1 MRAFAIS
8 SHGKFSNSTQWL
20 KFNTINFYTVSS
32 RALFAGSVWGPKNA
46 VNSNT
51 VGIAKAATI
60 FLNLP
65 LLLHHQCK
73 CPCSEKGKYPF
84 SLIVKRILTLRTPIR
99 VWGFPRGPQTTVL
112 EELLYSILVQEYT
125 TTYIYCCSTFVMF
138 CFELLQREVIR
149 TTLPMSLGSCVHA
162 FALDVL
168 KGRAA
173 GSQGCAC
180 SSLVNYAE

>member
-1 MRAFAIS
+1 MKKVSNSAHKNKYFPSDTAIALICNRCALCVLAIS

-32 RALFAGSVWGPKNA
+32 RGFVCWECVGAKNA

-51 VGIAKAATI
+51 VGIAKALTI

-73 CPCSEKGKYPF
+73 CPCSEKGKYPY

-99 VWGFPRGPQTTVL
+99 VWGFPRVHRLQFL
-112 EELLYSILVQEYT
+112 EELLYSILV
-125 TTYIYCCSTFVMF
+125 
-138 CFELLQREVIR
+138 
-149 TTLPMSLGSCVHA
+149 
-162 FALDVL
+162 
-168 KGRAA
+168 
-173 GSQGCAC
+173 
-180 SSLVNYAE
+180 